1 MLAASAAC
9 CFASGHHWLA
19 GHMTWPC
26 LCTPAAGMHW
36 CWCACSGHL
45 LRGHPLSE
53 SNAPPAPKQLPSLS
67 TPRVAYEKA
76 FSVLVAHMPSMYICM
91 CMTEY
96 LVALL
101 PQHGVGQQVNGTRLS
116 TRGRATRRG
125 GCPVYTHATHCV
137 PHEAVLTP
145 KHSTETT
152 KYPTGAW
159 SGFGASTALARR

>member
-1 MLAASAAC
+1 MQ
-9 CFASGHHWLA
+9 W
-19 GHMTWPC
+19 
-26 LCTPAAGMHW
+26 
-36 CWCACSGHL
+36 
-45 LRGHPLSE
+45 
-53 SNAPPAPKQLPSLS
+53 SLD
-67 TPRVAYEKA
+67 
-76 FSVLVAHMPSMYICM
+76 L
-91 CMTEY
+91 TEY

-137 PHEAVLTP
+137 P

-159 SGFGASTALARR
+159 S

>member
-1 MLAASAAC
+1 MVE
-9 CFASGHHWLA
+9 FDIKKYHWSQEHKKKD
-19 GHMTWPC
+19 G
-26 LCTPAAGMHW
+26 
-36 CWCACSGHL
+36 
-45 LRGHPLSE
+45 RG
-53 SNAPPAPKQLPSLS
+53 
-67 TPRVAYEKA
+67 T
-76 FSVLVAHMPSMYICM
+76 
-91 CMTEY
+91 MTEY

-145 KHSTETT
+145 NALNRTT

-159 SGFGASTALARR
+159 SI